1 MRPKEE
7 KVKALM
13 EAERPAGK
21 RQLQSFLG
29 AVRVRVRFEWTAAV
43 ERSVQRVKQASGF
56 SPVLTIA
63 DFTKPFLIFVD
74 ASLNAIG
81 AVLMQKDNDGI
92 FHPVSFYSK
101 KLHSAQRGYSATD

>member
-1 MRPKEE
+1 
-7 KVKALM
+7 L
-13 EAERPAGK
+13 
-21 RQLQSFLG
+21 
-29 AVRVRVRFEWTAAV
+29 
-43 ERSVQRVKQASGF
+43 KQALGS

-63 DFTKPFLIFVD
+63 DFTKPFFIFVD

-101 KLHSAQRGYSATD
+101 KLNSAQRTYSVTDREGVGFNFRNCVVV